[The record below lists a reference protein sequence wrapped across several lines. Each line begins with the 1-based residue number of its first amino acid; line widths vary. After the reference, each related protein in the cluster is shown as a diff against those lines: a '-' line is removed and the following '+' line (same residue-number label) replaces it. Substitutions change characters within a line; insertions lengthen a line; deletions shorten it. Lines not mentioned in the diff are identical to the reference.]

1 MQGTMFILNGE
12 NGQIGV
18 EYKNGLFPQIPNYHK
33 RDSWF
38 LLTEGITDDIIV
50 DDRTTVREIRRG
62 QYKRLVEISRNTLV
76 YPHEFNSNCRE
87 TSYTFK
93 VMIKANVYVNDPIKF
108 CANAKNIS
116 VKDFL
121 NNQFSL
127 DVKAITRKYSILNYN
142 GIDEELTRVLTAS
155 VVSDDTSGLTYQV
168 ITVMTIKHEMT
179 MAAGEIAM
187 HHKTKTYADAIW
199 EQAAQGIITDVE
211 AIRSIEEYEKQNDNE
226 KFNMLLKLRD
236 EGFITDADISDQAQS
251 FLQFS
256 HSSNNKSLEQLDTS
270 SVDELFDEGD

>member
-1 MQGTMFILNGE
+1 
-12 NGQIGV
+12 
-18 EYKNGLFPQIPNYHK
+18 
-33 RDSWF
+33 
-38 LLTEGITDDIIV
+38 
-50 DDRTTVREIRRG
+50 
-62 QYKRLVEISRNTLV
+62 
-76 YPHEFNSNCRE
+76 
-87 TSYTFK
+87 
-93 VMIKANVYVNDPIKF
+93 
-108 CANAKNIS
+108 
-116 VKDFL
+116 
-121 NNQFSL
+121 
-127 DVKAITRKYSILNYN
+127 
-142 GIDEELTRVLTAS
+142 
-155 VVSDDTSGLTYQV
+155 
-168 ITVMTIKHEMT
+168 
-179 MAAGEIAM
+179 M

>member
-127 DVKAITRKYSILNYN
+127 DVKAITRKYS
-142 GIDEELTRVLTAS
+142 
-155 VVSDDTSGLTYQV
+155 VSDDTSGLTYQV
-168 ITVMTIKHEMT
+168 ITVMTEPNEEAMKILKNRDDMTIKHEMT

>member
-1 MQGTMFILNGE
+1 M
-12 NGQIGV
+12 
-18 EYKNGLFPQIPNYHK
+18 
-33 RDSWF
+33 S
-38 LLTEGITDDIIV
+38 
-50 DDRTTVREIRRG
+50 
-62 QYKRLVEISRNTLV
+62 
-76 YPHEFNSNCRE
+76 
-87 TSYTFK
+87 
-93 VMIKANVYVNDPIKF
+93 
-108 CANAKNIS
+108 
-116 VKDFL
+116 
-121 NNQFSL
+121 
-127 DVKAITRKYSILNYN
+127 ITRKYSILNYN

-168 ITVMTIKHEMT
+168 ITVMTEPNEEAMKILKNRDDMTIKHEMT